1 MMRRPLPRPAR
12 ERGVTLV
19 VALIMLVLLTL
30 LALTSFNLGKSNLQI
45 VSNMQ
50 QRDEA
55 IAASR
60 EVIEETISNT
70 RFFDTPTNLLNN
82 PCDGVLNTRCIDING
97 DGVTDVRVALT
108 PPPSCVKAAFIKN
121 TSLDL
126 TNAEDVACSSG
137 TTQNFGVAGA
147 FTGNSECANSVWE
160 VHAVATDVATEAS
173 VEVVQG
179 IAVRVDKDS
188 IATNCPGTGI

>member
-1 MMRRPLPRPAR
+1 MMRRQLPRLQYQG
-12 ERGVTLV
+12 GVTLI

-70 RFFDTPTNLLNN
+70 RFFDTPNNLLNA
-82 PCDGVLNTRCIDING
+82 PCDGVLNTRCIDVNG
-97 DGVTDVRVALT
+97 DGTTDIKVALT
-108 PPPSCVKAAFIKN
+108 PPPSCVKAAYIKN
-121 TSLDL
+121 TTLDL
-126 TNAEDVACSSG
+126 ANAEDLGCSVG

-160 VHAVATDVATEAS
+160 VHAVATDVVTEAS

-188 IATNCPGTGI
+188 IATNCPGAGI

>member
-1 MMRRPLPRPAR
+1 MMRRPSSRLQRQ
-12 ERGVTLV
+12 RGVTLV

-82 PCDGVLNTRCIDING
+82 PCDGVLNTRCIDVNG
-97 DGVTDVRVALT
+97 DGTTDVRVALT
-108 PPPSCVKAAFIKN
+108 PAPSCVKAAYIK
-121 TSLDL
+121 TTTLDL
-126 TNAEDVACSSG
+126 SDSEDLACSAGSS
-137 TTQNFGVAGA
+137 QNFGVAGA
-147 FTGNSECANSVWE
+147 YTGNSECANSVWE
-160 VHAVATDVATEAS
+160 VHAVATDVATEAT

-188 IATNCPGTGI
+188 IATNCPGVGM

>member
-1 MMRRPLPRPAR
+1 MMRRHRPLQQRQ
-12 ERGVTLV
+12 RGVTLV

-60 EVIEETISNT
+60 EVIEEAISNT
-70 RFFDTPTNLLNN
+70 RFFDTPTDVLAN
-82 PCDGVLNTRCIDING
+82 PCNGVKNTRCIDVNG
-97 DGVTDVRVALT
+97 DGVTDVKVVIT
-108 PPPSCVKAAFIKN
+108 PAPTCTMAAYIKN
-121 TSLDL
+121 TNLNLAD
-126 TNAEDVACSSG
+126 AEDLACSAGS
-137 TTQNFGVAGA
+137 TQNFGVAGA
-147 FTGNSECANSVWE
+147 YTGNSECANSIWE
-160 VHAVATDVATEAS
+160 VHAVATDVVTEAS

-179 IAVRVDKDS
+179 IAIRVDTDS
-188 IATNCPGTGI
+188 IKTNCPGVGF